1 MAKKNLYI
9 NIFKEYNFAI
19 MHGKKG
25 KSKSFRRRFKKFKM
39 QYIAILKLREH
50 DELHTNSSFLN

>member
-1 MAKKNLYI
+1 MAKKPLILTYL
-9 NIFKEYNFAI
+9 KNFAI
-19 MHGKKG
+19 MQGKKG